1 MFKNMIKLDN
11 NEIFIPF
18 VMILIL
24 PFIWFISIT
33 TSYMKNKNFNEV
45 YNKCKTS
52 APTKVY
58 QGDNRNFVVIEGK
71 VYEVDIEEYGLFT
84 VGEKCK

>member
-1 MFKNMIKLDN
+1 
-11 NEIFIPF
+11 
-18 VMILIL
+18 
-24 PFIWFISIT
+24 
-33 TSYMKNKNFNEV
+33 MKNKNFNEV